1 MRGLGV
7 VNLPPGIPLHIVC
20 VLHLH
25 DRLKILPNFF
35 FFYDTLSL
43 FSNCLLT
50 HWDTVINY

>member
-50 HWDTVINY
+50 HWDTVLNY